1 MSAPDPGRV
10 ETSRGSGNNDAV
22 AIVKTSS
29 CACSNAGVM
38 SSRFT
43 ASDFM
48 CASLIAS
55 TPTVR
60 VRGAS
65 TFSTSVYTPEVLVRD
80 FNLLGIESE
89 RLDGLILSHG
99 HRDHYAGLAGFVAQ
113 YRERMRADLQLF
125 VAVRKLFVK
134 NGSACAMKS
143 RFPGVRSTAQH

>member
-1 MSAPDPGRV
+1 VRELNYLDSHSAG
-10 ETSRGSGNNDAV
+10 
-22 AIVKTSS
+22 KTSQYFLDFGLHARGPS
-29 CACSNAGVM
+29 ARFQP
-38 SSRFT
+38 SR
-43 ASDFM
+43 
-48 CASLIAS
+48 
-55 TPTVR
+55 
-60 VRGAS
+60 
-65 TFSTSVYTPEVLVRD
+65 
-80 FNLLGIESE
+80 IESE